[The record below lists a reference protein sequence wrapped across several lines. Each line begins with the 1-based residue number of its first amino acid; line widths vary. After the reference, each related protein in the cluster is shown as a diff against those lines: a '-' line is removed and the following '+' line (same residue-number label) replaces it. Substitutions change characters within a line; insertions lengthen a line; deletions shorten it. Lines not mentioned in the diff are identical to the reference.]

1 MIYLK
6 FEPFKRILIS
16 KFSGFLFSFLFILN
30 PPILAAPQEIN
41 FKDWNYPL
49 LGSQEKPTR
58 DSTLNIPAS
67 TKVILIDFWASWCEP
82 CKESFPF
89 YLKLKETYKDKLL
102 MVAVSEDDEKSPAE
116 AFLKEHKTQSYFDAQ
131 KKLVNLL
138 DIQAVPTLFIVL
150 PNGQIQKVVRGWG
163 DSKKEDI
170 KKTIDQL
177 MNPSK

>member
-1 MIYLK
+1 MIYFNLK
-6 FEPFKRILIS
+6 TFKRILIS
-16 KFSGFLFSFLFILN
+16 KFSGFSLLFLLSLN
-30 PPILAAPQEIN
+30 PPILAAPKEIN
-41 FKDWNYPL
+41 FKDWNYIL
-49 LGSQEKPTR
+49 LGSQEKPSKE
-58 DSTLNIPAS
+58 STLKIPAS

-89 YLKLKETYKDKLL
+89 YLKLKETYKEKLL

-131 KKLVNLL
+131 KKLVSLL

-170 KKTIDQL
+170 KKTIEQL
-177 MNPSK
+177 ISSSK